1 MLSGGKGHAK
11 VGRQDCARH
20 GAASGIGRAI
30 ARRLAA
36 EGMRLYVLDV
46 NAQALTETVAEAK
59 QQSDDVLGRH
69 CDVSQPKQI
78 TAAVQHLLDRWGG
91 VDLLVNNAGIT
102 YYGRTDEMADKHWDR
117 LMAINL
123 QAPIQFTRELLPT
136 LLGREEAHVLNI
148 ASICGLVGLGR
159 ISAYTTSKFGL
170 VGFSES
176 LRAEYGRRGL
186 GVTAMCPGLVDT
198 NLFTSAPLP
207 EQATK
212 HKSPPKFLLCTPA
225 KIADRCVRAVKKN
238 HGTVVM
244 QPYARLLHATKRAV
258 PGLLDFVHGFSR
270 KKKKPAPTP
279 KIAAQSKRAA

>member
-1 MLSGGKGHAK
+1 MRQLEGKIAL
-11 VGRQDCARH
+11 VT

-30 ARRLAA
+30 TRRLAA

-46 NAQALTETVAEAK
+46 NAQALTETVSEAK
-59 QQSDDVLGRH
+59 QQTGDVLGRH

-102 YYGRTDEMADKHWDR
+102 YYGRTDEMADEHWER

-123 QAPIQFTRELLPT
+123 HAPVQFTRELLPT
-136 LLGREEAHVLNI
+136 LLSRDESHVLNI

-176 LRAEYGRRGL
+176 LRAEYGRRSL

-198 NLFTSAPLP
+198 NLFTSAPL
-207 EQATK
+207 ATK
-212 HKSPPKFLLCTPA
+212 AAKHKTPPKFLLCTPE
-225 KIADRCVRAVKKN
+225 KIANRCVRAVKKN

-244 QPYARLLHATKRAV
+244 QPYARLLHATKRV
-258 PGLLDFVHGFSR
+258 TPGLLDFVHRFSR
-270 KKKKPAPTP
+270 KKKKPTVSQPVVTA
-279 KIAAQSKRAA
+279 SSRRAA

>member
-1 MLSGGKGHAK
+1 MRELKGKIAL
-11 VGRQDCARH
+11 VT

-30 ARRLAA
+30 TRRLAA

-46 NAQALTETVAEAK
+46 NALALTETVAEAK
-59 QQSDDVLGRH
+59 EQAPEVLGRH
-69 CDVSQPKQI
+69 CDVSQPKQV
-78 TAAVQHLLDRWGG
+78 TAAVEHLLNRWGG

-102 YYGRTDEMADKHWDR
+102 YYGRTDEMADEHWQR

-123 QAPIQFTRELLPT
+123 HAPIQFTRELLPA
-136 LLGREEAHVLNI
+136 LLSREEGHVLNI

-198 NLFTSAPLP
+198 NLFESAPLAAN
-207 EQATK
+207 ATK
-212 HKSPPKFLLCTPA
+212 AKTPPKWLLCTPE
-225 KIADRCVRAVKKN
+225 KIADRCVRAVRKN

-244 QPYARLLHATKRAV
+244 QPYARLLHATKRLT
-258 PGLLDFVHGFSR
+258 PGLFDVVHHFSR
-270 KKKKPAPTP
+270 KRRKPAATP
-279 KIAAQSKRAA
+279 KVAISTQRAA